1 MDGFQELYSI
11 AEILDSAPYV
21 EKARRTA
28 DAIEKQEKTVV
39 AVTGMRSSGKTTVI
53 NRMLGREVWEPGNMD
68 DDEKPLRICF
78 EPMEDDERYQCILAV
93 NHEWNSR
100 EAVIYE
106 LREEDIVQD
115 DALTDV
121 ILAADKVLFLV
132 SATAPF
138 NMNEIALLKKMRVL
152 DCQVVVNGIDAV
164 KEEERQNVIDYI
176 AKRNNSL
183 NLPPIIIMEGSEE
196 EFGKKI
202 RNILP
207 SYMEQ
212 KESREKRRNAI
223 IKNTVDGLGQILN
236 LKAAEYEKDKL
247 SKEGIL
253 REKHNFERMKA
264 NCYTL
269 RMDVE
274 EYKQKAK
281 KAAQEGLAYAVSDMT
296 ANAMKKVAEASQ
308 ANIDRIVEQEYKKK
322 AVSVMEI
329 LQKCYVND
337 VKKVNS
343 DASLL
348 GLPGWDA
355 ETIKVLERYSP
366 LSAKMERPKRFSEKG
381 NLDQGQS
388 VSMGQ
393 ESSKILIGTGLIVG
407 GFFLAPLPS
416 MVALAGGVISAGVG
430 GNMYLKKRQEEK
442 LKSIETRLKEI
453 FASGAA
459 NIKNLIAESA
469 DYCYGKITEFIQS
482 SEEQLAEPKEDAAD
496 DGEMEKR
503 LEKASE
509 LLRAVKEQK
518 NLK

>member
-1 MDGFQELYSI
+1 
-11 AEILDSAPYV
+11 
-21 EKARRTA
+21 
-28 DAIEKQEKTVV
+28 
-39 AVTGMRSSGKTTVI
+39 
-53 NRMLGREVWEPGNMD
+53 
-68 DDEKPLRICF
+68 
-78 EPMEDDERYQCILAV
+78 
-93 NHEWNSR
+93 
-100 EAVIYE
+100 
-106 LREEDIVQD
+106 
-115 DALTDV
+115 
-121 ILAADKVLFLV
+121 
-132 SATAPF
+132 
-138 NMNEIALLKKMRVL
+138 MRVL

-322 AVSVMEI
+322 LSR
-329 LQKCYVND
+329 L
-337 VKKVNS
+337 
-343 DASLL
+343 
-348 GLPGWDA
+348 W
-355 ETIKVLERYSP
+355 RYCRN
-366 LSAKMERPKRFSEKG
+366 AM
-381 NLDQGQS
+381 
-388 VSMGQ
+388 
-393 ESSKILIGTGLIVG
+393 
-407 GFFLAPLPS
+407 
-416 MVALAGGVISAGVG
+416 
-430 GNMYLKKRQEEK
+430 
-442 LKSIETRLKEI
+442 
-453 FASGAA
+453 
-459 NIKNLIAESA
+459 
-469 DYCYGKITEFIQS
+469 
-482 SEEQLAEPKEDAAD
+482 
-496 DGEMEKR
+496 
-503 LEKASE
+503 
-509 LLRAVKEQK
+509 
-518 NLK
+518 